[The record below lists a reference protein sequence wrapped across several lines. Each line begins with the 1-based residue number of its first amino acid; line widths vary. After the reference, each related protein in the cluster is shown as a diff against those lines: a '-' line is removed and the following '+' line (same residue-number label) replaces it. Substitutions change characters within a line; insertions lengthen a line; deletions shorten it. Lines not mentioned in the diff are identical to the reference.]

1 MEEDSSSLI
10 DYYISLMGVIRVLE
24 HETKE
29 VVESEEGGETQNIGT
44 SLVMIA

>member
-1 MEEDSSSLI
+1 MTLTRLDTTMEEDSSSLI

-29 VVESEEGGETQNIGT
+29 VVESEEGGET
-44 SLVMIA
+44 